1 LSSISESK
9 PPDDPRVPD
18 ELDAPGEL
26 AAPDLRRA
34 AASWSAELDGL
45 DVTSFMV
52 AATVQRLSAHIER
65 AFVAVARRH
74 QLGPGDLRI
83 LLALRRSAPRYA
95 LSPTELFRRLLI
107 TSGAVSKQVDRLV
120 EVGLV
125 TRVADPDTL
134 RGLLVRLEPGGRAI
148 ADAAMRE
155 ICSDFLSLERLDPEQ
170 ARRALDSLG
179 ELQALMEGGTPVPLV
194 DAADA
199 DRS

>member
-134 RGLLVRLEPGGRAI
+134 RGLLVRLQPGGRAI

-179 ELQALMEGGTPVPLV
+179 ELQALMEGGAPAPLV

>member
-1 LSSISESK
+1 
-9 PPDDPRVPD
+9 VPD
-18 ELDAPGEL
+18 ESRAPGEL
-26 AAPDLRRA
+26 AAPDPRRA

-83 LLALRRSAPRYA
+83 LLALRRSGPRYA
-95 LSPTELFRRLLI
+95 LSPTDLFRRLLI

-134 RGLLVRLEPGGRAI
+134 RGLLVRLEPAGRAI

-155 ICSDFLSLERLDPEQ
+155 ICSDFLGLERLDPERAQ
-170 ARRALDSLG
+170 RALAALG
-179 ELQALMEGGTPVPLV
+179 ELQGLMEAASASPVAAAGAAGG
-194 DAADA
+194 
-199 DRS
+199 DRP

>member
-1 LSSISESK
+1 MSSISEPI
-9 PPDDPRVPD
+9 PPSENNADTAA
-18 ELDAPGEL
+18 APAG
-26 AAPDLRRA
+26 PDLRRA

-52 AATVQRLSAHIER
+52 AATVQRLSQHIER

-74 QLGPGDLRI
+74 RLGPGDLRI
-83 LLALRRSAPRYA
+83 LLALRRSGPRYA

-134 RGLLVRLEPGGRAI
+134 RGLLVRLEPDGRAI

-155 ICSDFLSLERLDPEQ
+155 ICSDFLGLERLDAEQ
-170 ARRALDSLG
+170 ARRALDALG
-179 ELQALMEGGTPVPLV
+179 ELQVLMERDVPVSLV
-194 DAADA
+194 AGDG
-199 DRS
+199 DRP

>member
-1 LSSISESK
+1 MSSISESIPEPS
-9 PPDDPRVPD
+9 PPDERRPRAVAEPT
-18 ELDAPGEL
+18 G
-26 AAPDLRRA
+26 PDLRRA

-52 AATVQRLSAHIER
+52 AATVQRLSQHIER

-74 QLGPGDLRI
+74 GLGPGDLRI
-83 LLALRRSAPRYA
+83 LLALRRSGPRYA

-155 ICSDFLSLERLDPEQ
+155 ICSDFLGLERLDAEQ
-170 ARRALDSLG
+170 ARRALDALG
-179 ELQALMEGGTPVPLV
+179 ELQALMERGSATSLV
-194 DAADA
+194 DAADG
-199 DRS
+199 DRP

>member
-1 LSSISESK
+1 
-9 PPDDPRVPD
+9 VPD
-18 ELDAPGEL
+18 EPRAPGEL

-83 LLALRRSAPRYA
+83 LLALRRSGPRYA

-134 RGLLVRLEPGGRAI
+134 RGLLVRLEPAGRAI

-155 ICSDFLSLERLDPEQ
+155 ICSDFLGLERLDPERAQ
-170 ARRALDSLG
+170 RALAALG
-179 ELQALMEGGTPVPLV
+179 ELQGLMEGDSASPVG
-194 DAADA
+194 AASPA
-199 DRS
+199 GAAGGDRP

>member
-1 LSSISESK
+1 MSSISE
-9 PPDDPRVPD
+9 PIPD
-18 ELDAPGEL
+18 EPIPDEPIPDEPI
-26 AAPDLRRA
+26 PDLRRA

-52 AATVQRLSAHIER
+52 AATVQRLSQHIER

-74 QLGPGDLRI
+74 RLGPGDLRI
-83 LLALRRSAPRYA
+83 LLALRRSGPRYA
-95 LSPTELFRRLLI
+95 VSPTELFRRLLI

-155 ICSDFLSLERLDPEQ
+155 ICSDFLGLERLDPEQ
-170 ARRALDSLG
+170 ARRALDALG
-179 ELQALMEGGTPVPLV
+179 ELQAVMERGAPAPLV
-194 DAADA
+194 DAADG
-199 DRS
+199 DRR

>member
-1 LSSISESK
+1 LSSISE
-9 PPDDPRVPD
+9 PIPNEPILNEPIPNEPTLDP
-18 ELDAPGEL
+18 
-26 AAPDLRRA
+26 RRA
-34 AASWSAELDGL
+34 AASWSEELDGL

-52 AATVQRLSAHIER
+52 AATVQRLSQHIER

-74 QLGPGDLRI
+74 RLGPGDLRI
-83 LLALRRSAPRYA
+83 LLALRRSGPSCA

-155 ICSDFLSLERLDPEQ
+155 ICSDFLGLQRLDAEQ
-170 ARRALDSLG
+170 ARRALDALG
-179 ELQALMEGGTPVPLV
+179 ELQAVMEGSAPTSLV
-194 DAADA
+194 DAADG
-199 DRS
+199 DRR